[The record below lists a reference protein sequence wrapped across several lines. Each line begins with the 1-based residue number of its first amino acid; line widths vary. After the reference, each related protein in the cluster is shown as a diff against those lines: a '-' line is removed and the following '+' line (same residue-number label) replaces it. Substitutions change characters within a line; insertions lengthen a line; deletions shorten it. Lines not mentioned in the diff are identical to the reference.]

1 MCALLTGRLCVYEDV
16 LNVCF
21 REMYANVTFYAR
33 ARSYAC
39 VQNTCS
45 DEYTFSAKEEEAV
58 VLRVF

>member
-1 MCALLTGRLCVYEDV
+1 MRALLTTGRLCVSEDV
-16 LNVCF
+16 LK
-21 REMYANVTFYAR
+21 RYMYANVTFYAR
-33 ARSYAC
+33 ARPYAY

>member
-1 MCALLTGRLCVYEDV
+1 M
-16 LNVCF
+16 CF

-33 ARSYAC
+33 ERDPYAY